1 MVSKKPD
8 SLKKGDWIVHTYYGI
23 GQIKSVETKSIG
35 DEKTKYFKVIA
46 RNSEFFVPVGQIDTD
61 RVRPVASDYK
71 LRKAKKILKE
81 EPNLF
86 PDDHNDRKKLLNETT
101 SDSSMEV
108 SAQTIRD
115 LRFRKKDHGLN
126 DFETKILHNVEKLF
140 IREWSI
146 IQDISEEDA
155 LERFE
160 KVMEEPEP
168 IKK

>member
-1 MVSKKPD
+1 MVTKKPD

-23 GQIKSVETKSIG
+23 GQIKSIETRSIG
-35 DEKTKYFKVIA
+35 DEKNKYFKVIA
-46 RNSEFFVPVGQIDTD
+46 KNSEFFIPVEQVDSD

-81 EPNLF
+81 QPAQM

-115 LRFRKKDHGLN
+115 LLHRKQNHGLN
-126 DFETKILHNVEKLF
+126 DFEEKILHSVEKLF
-140 IREWSI
+140 HS
-146 IQDISEEDA
+146 
-155 LERFE
+155 
-160 KVMEEPEP
+160 
-168 IKK
+168 